1 MEAVEKISLAEIK
14 KKLNRKSAIV
24 DFFRELGKYLLFN
37 KLKDI
42 FIRIFLVLI
51 MNFVSKC

>member
-37 KLKDI
+37 KIKDI
-42 FIRIFLVLI
+42 SILTFLVLI
-51 MNFVSKC
+51 TNSVSKC